1 MLILTFQ
8 GLFQSLH
15 FLKQYL
21 KLTWCAHV
29 VRYILVYGR
38 PGHTCARPMSG
49 KNRFLFFLGRITIHL
64 MQNWVNVYLD
74 FFLLS
79 SSALC
84 QHGNCSYLVSR
95 IFINLDIFF
104 HRQIEF
110 MLWEK
115 SHFSSP
121 NYKIQIWNGKIT
133 FVLPKI
139 EYQCEQNYK
148 SASNVFT
155 VTTNLYCYL
164 LNYCI
169 FAPINNQKDLQR

>member
-1 MLILTFQ
+1 M
-8 GLFQSLH
+8 
-15 FLKQYL
+15 
-21 KLTWCAHV
+21 
-29 VRYILVYGR
+29 
-38 PGHTCARPMSG
+38 TCAMPMSG
-49 KNRFLFFLGRITIHL
+49 RNRFLYLFGVFFLRKNYNSPYAELSQRLPG
-64 MQNWVNVYLD
+64 

-139 EYQCEQNYK
+139 EYQNKQNYK

-169 FAPINNQKDLQR
+169 FAPINNRSTKIIRPVSLETGKPGQKASFAHFEYNTNHQLITTA